1 MDSIS
6 DFTRLENE
14 NYHSYIW
21 RMDELVQSGKYENWK
36 EITPMVNKEL
46 FGDEE
51 DKYRDE
57 SAYRKAVKYAR
68 DFYEAGVFG
77 NNEDEYFKK
86 LQIEKR
92 ELQKAKQQ
100 LSDERVEFNRQIR
113 TEARKESYADMI
125 KRIICEDTEPMN
137 VSVHYTLFNGSND
150 LLCHL
155 TDIHTGIEINNFKNV
170 FNEDVL
176 KQRVDKFTSDIL
188 DIRGLH
194 QSENCYLVIGEI
206 LSGLIHSN
214 LRLQNNMDL
223 MEQFKYISELIS
235 AMLVRLTNNFNH
247 IYVYTTQGNH
257 SRIVAKKENSLDG
270 ENMDVLLPFYLKARL
285 QNIENISICDNK
297 IEPEIAMFNIR
308 GNNVFSAHGHKDSPS
323 SVVQNFTMM
332 FGIKPDIVL
341 LGHRHTN
348 GLTTVYDTKVIESG
362 CVSGADAYAMSIR
375 KTNRPEQ
382 TVSVIGENGLICLY
396 DIQLD

>member
-1 MDSIS
+1 
-6 DFTRLENE
+6 
-14 NYHSYIW
+14 
-21 RMDELVQSGKYENWK
+21 MDELVQSGKYQNWK
-36 EITPMVNKEL
+36 EITPLVNKEL
-46 FGDEE
+46 FGDDESQ
-51 DKYRDE
+51 YRDE
-57 SAYRKAVKYAR
+57 SAFRKAVKYAR

-77 NNEDEYFKK
+77 VNEDEYFKK
-86 LQIEKR
+86 LRVEKQ
-92 ELQKAKQQ
+92 ELQKAKQK

-113 TEARKESYADMI
+113 QEARKESYVDLV

-137 VSVHYTLFNGSND
+137 VNVHYTLFNGQTD

-155 TDIHTGIEINNFKNV
+155 TDIHTGIEINTWKNV
-170 FNEDVL
+170 FNEDIL
-176 KQRVDKFTSDIL
+176 KQRIEKYTSDIL

-194 QSENCYLVIGEI
+194 QSQNCYLVIGEI
-206 LSGLIHSN
+206 LSGLIHNN

-235 AMLVRLTNNFNH
+235 AMLVRLASNFNH
-247 IYVYTTQGNH
+247 VYVYTTPGNH
-257 SRIVAKKENSLDG
+257 SRVVAKKEDSLDG
-270 ENMDVLLPFYLKARL
+270 ENMDVLLLFYLKARL
-285 QNIENISICDNK
+285 QNVENVSICDNT

-308 GNNVFSAHGHKDSPS
+308 GNNVFSSHGHKDSPAN
-323 SVVQNFTMM
+323 VVQNFTMM

-362 CVSGADAYAMSIR
+362 CVSGNDQYAISIR

-382 TVSVIGENGLICLY
+382 TVSVVGENGLICLY
-396 DIQLD
+396 DIQVD